1 VSAGFTSTGSAQA
14 DESLRRAA
22 HQVLMGSFSGPVVP
36 AWLLRRLDAGL
47 GAVCLFGSNLGGTRL
62 DGDGGPD
69 PHVRNV
75 TAPLLAAAP
84 HLVIATDEE
93 GGDVTR
99 LDARTGSR
107 FPGALA
113 LGTADDADLTREVSA
128 GIGRRLRAAGVRM
141 DLAPVADVNVE
152 ADNPIIGVRSY
163 GEDPALVARHVAAAV
178 TGLQSAGVA
187 ACPKHFPGHGGTRD
201 DSHTDVPWLD
211 VDPDVLERRELVPFR
226 AAVAAGTLSLMA
238 AHIVFEAL
246 DPRQPAS
253 TSPAVVRLL
262 REDLGFTGCVVSDAL
277 DMAGVSKPH
286 GGVPNAAV
294 AALDA
299 GVDLLC
305 LGSEF
310 DDDMTAAVVAA
321 VLRAVDDGTL
331 PAQRLFEAAG
341 AVARLADRLAVP
353 PAVPS
358 TEPAG
363 DPGAPTADLRASLR
377 AASDA
382 LRVDGDLPPTA
393 GALVVELA
401 VPPTIAAGVVAW
413 DLAGALARRV
423 PGVEQADCGPD
434 DDAAPLLARAAG
446 RPLVAVVRDAHRHH
460 WVRHR
465 LAQLAA
471 ARPDLVVVET
481 GWPGPEPLP
490 GAARV
495 WTRGA
500 AAVSL
505 EAAADLLAGAGT
517 NSGAGTAAASGAAGR
532 PR

>member
-1 VSAGFTSTGSAQA
+1 MSVSFTATGSAQTG
-14 DESLRRAA
+14 ESLARAA

-36 AWLLRRLDAGL
+36 TWLLRRLDAGL
-47 GAVCLFGSNLGGTRL
+47 GAICLFGSNLTGTQL
-62 DGDGGPD
+62 DTDGGPD
-69 PHVRNV
+69 AHVRNV
-75 TAPLLAAAP
+75 TEPLLAAAP

-113 LGTADDADLTREVSA
+113 LGTADDARLTREVSA

-163 GEDPALVARHVAAAV
+163 GEEPALVARHVAAAV

-211 VDPDVLERRELVPFR
+211 VDPEVLERRELVPFR

-246 DPRQPAS
+246 DPLQPAS

-262 REDLGFTGCVVSDAL
+262 RDDLGFTGCVVSDAL

-310 DDDMTAAVVAA
+310 DDDMTGAVVAA

-331 PAQRLFEAAG
+331 PAERLFEAAG
-341 AVARLADRLAVP
+341 AVARLSAALAVP
-353 PAVPS
+353 PTDTPD
-358 TEPAG
+358 
-363 DPGAPTADLRASLR
+363 DPGAPTGDLRASLL

-434 DDAAPLLARAAG
+434 DDVGPILARAAG
-446 RPLVAVVRDAHRHH
+446 RPLVAVVRDAHRHS
-460 WVRHR
+460 WVGRR
-465 LAQLAA
+465 LAAFAA

-505 EAAADLLAGAGT
+505 EAAADLLAGAGAGAT
-517 NSGAGTAAASGAAGR
+517 TAGAGGAAGR
-532 PR
+532 SR